1 MKDLAGSA
9 PGKPVLPS
17 LWTENLTIA
26 FLNRLPNRYHVGRR
40 RPRSKSKTT
49 HPGAP
54 DITTLRTSFSF
65 SHGLRD
71 LQKHRWKLSDLQY
84 VALAGLTLFSLW
96 IAPPAPAVKFFA
108 LLAASWILLM
118 PATRQFFLP
127 SVTIWVWLV
136 YFFCSRFI
144 PYEYRPH
151 IWVRVLPALEN
162 VLYGANLSNIL
173 SAHKHAILDILAWLP
188 YGIIHFGAPAA
199 CSLLMFI
206 FAAPGTTPV
215 FARTFGWMSILGVTI
230 QLIFPCT
237 PPWYEDQNGL
247 VPAAYGMKGSPAG
260 LERIDKIFGIDLYTS
275 NFTAAPLPFG
285 AFPSL
290 HGGYAVL
297 EALFMSHCFPQF
309 RMFFIGYVGWI
320 WWSTMYLSHHYAIDL
335 VGGGLIAAA
344 FFYSARARLLPQ
356 RQADKITRWDYEY
369 VQIGDRHRPADEES
383 GPEYFSLGLLDRR
396 RETSSDG
403 WTLGSSSSCSSS
415 SGTLSPTIS
424 DDTVP
429 GMVIMDMTTKGQ
441 LWDGQTPLREVELN
455 EVVVVR
461 QPQPQQQQQQQQ
473 QQPQ

>member
-1 MKDLAGSA
+1 MKDLPGSV

-40 RPRSKSKTT
+40 RARSKSKTM
-49 HPGAP
+49 HPGAE
-54 DITTLRTSFSF
+54 DITVLRTSFNF
-65 SHGLRD
+65 WDGLRD
-71 LQKHRWKLSDLQY
+71 LQRHRWRASDLQY
-84 VALAGLTLFSLW
+84 IFLIGLTLFSLW
-96 IAPPAPAVKFFA
+96 IAPPAPALKFFA
-108 LLAASWILLM
+108 LVAVSWIFLM

-127 SVTIWVWLV
+127 AVTIWVWLV

-144 PYEYRPH
+144 PYDYRPH

-188 YGIIHFGAPAA
+188 YGIIHFGAPAV

-230 QLIFPCT
+230 QLMFPCT
-237 PPWYEDQNGL
+237 PPWYENEHGL
-247 VPAAYGMKGSPAG
+247 VPAMYGMEGSPAG
-260 LERIDKIFGIDLYTS
+260 LARVDKIFNIDLYTT
-275 NFTAAPLPFG
+275 NFTNAPLPFG

-335 VGGGLIAAA
+335 VGGGLIAVG
-344 FFYSARARLLPQ
+344 FFYSVRARYLPQ
-356 RQADKITRWDYEY
+356 RQADKITRWEYEF
-369 VQIGDRHRPADEES
+369 VEIGDRHRLADEEY
-383 GPEYFSLGLLDRR
+383 GHEYFGLGLLEQR
-396 RETSSDG
+396 RENSSDG
-403 WTLGSSSSCSSS
+403 WTLGGSSSCSSS

-424 DDTVP
+424 EDTVP
-429 GMVIMDMTTKGQ
+429 GMMVMDISSNGQ
-441 LWDGQTPLREVELN
+441 IWDGNAPPRDVELS

-461 QPQPQQQQQQQQ
+461 QN
-473 QQPQ
+473 